1 MIGFVIIIATLLIC
15 DELSNIKNELKK
27 ISDNLNKK

>member
-1 MIGFVIIIATLLIC
+1 MIGFVIIIATLLIY
-15 DELSNIKNELKK
+15 DELSDIKNELKK